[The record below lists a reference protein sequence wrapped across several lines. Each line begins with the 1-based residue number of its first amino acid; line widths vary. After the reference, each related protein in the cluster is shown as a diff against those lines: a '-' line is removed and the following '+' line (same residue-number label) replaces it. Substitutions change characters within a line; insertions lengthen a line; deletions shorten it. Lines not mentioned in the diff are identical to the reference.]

1 MGCITIFS
9 AIIVHFASAEDVR
22 TVQNCRCKIP
32 FEYNGDTYVTCTPH
46 RGRKHGDSGRSNALW
61 CVTMDQ
67 CGSQDTDGYWYD
79 ECLSHIQFPPSPPPA
94 DGSCCSASKCKEVMS
109 HECGVGDPE
118 PGFDRCGMCGGGS
131 KSCSKWYDAYS
142 EILQTPSGNVLGL
155 PVPCVWDD
163 SRNNGEGACVR
174 GSSPN
179 ACVASEDH
187 GHHHDESSPSPPP
200 ALESPPPQQLT
211 PPSPPKHPRHPH
223 PPREPREHEPKHE
236 QHEHTH
242 KQPRPP
248 PSPPGPDY
256 DSLFDDTTRP
266 SRSPASSAVAPADS
280 SSSPPSSFA
289 PPDHILMP
297 TKSSGSVF
305 GPLVAALAF
314 GIFMAVACWCGL
326 RRINKWASG
335 QGDRRLREAGG
346 QPSLGTRSSE
356 VELNS
361 GGSNARLTQES
372 DDGVRM
378 PVKTKGRSGRR
389 ARRGAPTPES
399 VAWHDD
405 EEFATEIVDVLEEDS
420 PSERRRLEARF

>member
-1 MGCITIFS
+1 
-9 AIIVHFASAEDVR
+9 
-22 TVQNCRCKIP
+22 
-32 FEYNGDTYVTCTPH
+32 
-46 RGRKHGDSGRSNALW
+46 
-61 CVTMDQ
+61 
-67 CGSQDTDGYWYD
+67 
-79 ECLSHIQFPPSPPPA
+79 
-94 DGSCCSASKCKEVMS
+94 
-109 HECGVGDPE
+109 
-118 PGFDRCGMCGGGS
+118 
-131 KSCSKWYDAYS
+131 
-142 EILQTPSGNVLGL
+142 
-155 PVPCVWDD
+155 
-163 SRNNGEGACVR
+163 
-174 GSSPN
+174 
-179 ACVASEDH
+179 
-187 GHHHDESSPSPPP
+187 
-200 ALESPPPQQLT
+200 
-211 PPSPPKHPRHPH
+211 
-223 PPREPREHEPKHE
+223 
-236 QHEHTH
+236 
-242 KQPRPP
+242 
-248 PSPPGPDY
+248 
-256 DSLFDDTTRP
+256 
-266 SRSPASSAVAPADS
+266 
-280 SSSPPSSFA
+280 
-289 PPDHILMP
+289 MP

-405 EEFATEIVDVLEEDS
+405 EEFATEIVEVLEEDS